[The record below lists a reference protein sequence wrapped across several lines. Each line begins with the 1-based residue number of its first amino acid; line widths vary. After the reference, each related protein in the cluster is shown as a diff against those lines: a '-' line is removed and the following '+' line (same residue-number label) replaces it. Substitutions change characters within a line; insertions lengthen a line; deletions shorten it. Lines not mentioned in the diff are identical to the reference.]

1 MVGTKCTDTR
11 MTSTSGGPH
20 PSIPFTESTDNS
32 LHEQLTKK
40 FVTIDSSIH
49 TICKLRLTITSF
61 QPQPN
66 DRM

>member
-1 MVGTKCTDTR
+1 

-20 PSIPFTESTDNS
+20 PSIPNTESTDNT
-32 LHEQLTKK
+32 LQGGAEDKK
-40 FVTIDSSIH
+40 YCNYTSIH
-49 TICKLRLTITSF
+49 TKCKLRLTITSF